1 MKKTLLALSLTMG
14 VFAGQTYA
22 AQVQSRA
29 DVYQYANAQGNKI
42 VKVEVRDS
50 SNLNN
55 ILSTGYYT
63 VETNGSLT
71 AFTGDTTAY
80 AAVLGGQVDA
90 FYEEGDVVTDHQYNN
105 TNDYWAYSKETT
117 NGFDFQLNGQLV
129 DSDGEVLLNLDHS
142 STGRDTVTATK
153 DVEIGNLTRT
163 GQVEAVRNFTLSS
176 SSANAQGLLARND
189 AAVTA
194 VTGDG
199 VALVKNSAGAVID
212 VTKGTSTRT
221 TVTTGAKDGATVET
235 KAYRATN
242 GAYVYKIGNDYY
254 TASNGTLTAFT
265 GDTSSANLTQ
275 YAAGVADKYTNGVT
289 TKSVDTAF
297 VGNTNVTYGESVST
311 QQNAGTIK
319 LGSTDPNW
327 VQDAG
332 DTYTVG
338 AAGDVVETSKSVVTG
353 IIDTNETTGNTYGLE
368 ATTTK
373 DGIVTDKTTITAAG
387 ISTTGT
393 INASDYQVNGVS
405 ITESLNNAVTQAQDA
420 ANGVKEAAITQSNTY
435 TDTREASIRTDYAAA
450 DAKTLTEANAY
461 TDAAVSS
468 FQSNVNR
475 ISKKLDDVEK
485 TAYRGVAIALAAQ
498 QQVPNIK
505 PGQFAVFGGVG
516 HYEGESAGALGLVSA
531 LADGRTSI
539 SAALGVAGS
548 GEVGGRVGV
557 AYVFGGN

>member
-22 AQVQSRA
+22 APITSEA
-29 DVYQYANAQGNKI
+29 DVYKYADAQGNTI
-42 VKVEVRDS
+42 LKVEIRNGNDE
-50 SNLNN
+50 
-55 ILSTGYYT
+55 IISTGAYT
-63 VETNGSLT
+63 LVNNELV
-71 AFTGDTTAY
+71 AYTGDTSKYST
-80 AAVLGGQVDA
+80 LISGGQVA
-90 FYEEGDVVTDHQYNN
+90 AEYEEGDVTIGGQTN
-105 TNDYWAYSKETT
+105 TKNDYWSYSTLTT
-117 NGFDFQLNGQLV
+117 SGFDFNLEGQLV
-129 DSDGEVLLNLDHS
+129 DSNGVVIDELDAYKS
-142 STGRDTVTATK
+142 GRNDTLALK
-153 DVEIGNLTRT
+153 DVEVGNLEAAN
-163 GQVEAVRNFTLSS
+163 QVEAVRNFTLSS
-176 SSANAQGLLARND
+176 SSKNAQGLISRD
-189 AAVTA
+189 GSSVTA
-194 VTGDG
+194 VTGNG
-199 VALVKNSAGAVID
+199 IALVKNSEGTEID
-212 VTKGTSTRT
+212 VTKGTATK
-221 TVTTGAKDGATVET
+221 TVTITGSKESSKEL
-235 KAYRATN
+235 KAYTTANNNKVFQIGDEYYSVGNN
-242 GAYVYKIGNDYY
+242 GQ
-254 TASNGTLTAFT
+254 LTTFT
-265 GDTSSANLTQ
+265 GNTSSLTQ
-275 YAAGVADKYTNGVT
+275 YAAGVADQFGGGTTN
-289 TKSVDTAF
+289 KSVNTAF
-297 VGNTNVTYGESVST
+297 VSNENVTYGESVSS
-311 QQNAGTIK
+311 QANAGTIT
-319 LGSTDPNW
+319 LGSTDPNL
-327 VQDAG
+327 VQDLG
-332 DTYTVG
+332 VNYTLG
-338 AAGDVVETSKSVVTG
+338 TAGDVVETSKSVVTG

-420 ANGVKEAAITQSNTY
+420 ANGVKEAAITESNTY

-450 DAKTLTEANAY
+450 DAKTLTDANAY